1 MKIVPSADI
10 GDLGPQQGTSVT
22 YDWKWYYGAPTL
34 ALWLALIAAF
44 VFIKANRNPRV
55 LLLLLPLLI
64 VHLLW
69 LGFTKV
75 LSLSSSPR
83 CVFDQVLTCF
93 AVGLTMLWLLA
104 YQVGNRNH
112 FVTFL
117 SALIIMLMISLL
129 GAVSYTTGSSE
140 EAMAIL
146 VFLSILAMVLLLGFA
161 LAGWRCRKRCSPVH
175 FMLWLAVCTLA
186 VGAGGM
192 LVFALIMGLII
203 GDLPPLLAVLI
214 VGLVCGL
221 CVYAIELPYMILAF
235 YSSFFRERFYA
246 CLRLRPV
253 PPQQQDASE
262 NRQSE

>member
-1 MKIVPSADI
+1 LKIVPCQDL
-10 GDLGPQQGTSVT
+10 GDLGPKEGSAVV
-22 YDWKWYYGAPTL
+22 YNWKWYHSAPRL
-34 ALWLALIAAF
+34 ALWVPLILAIVLL
-44 VFIKANRNPRV
+44 KANRNPRV

-69 LGFTKV
+69 LGFTK
-75 LSLSSSPR
+75 LLPLPSSPR
-83 CVFDQVLTCF
+83 CVFDQVFTCF
-93 AVGLTMLWLLA
+93 AAGLTMLWLLA

-117 SALIIMLMISLL
+117 SALVIMLMISLL
-129 GAVSYTTGSSE
+129 GAVSYSTGWSE
-140 EAMAIL
+140 EATAIL
-146 VFLSILAMVLLLGFA
+146 VLLSMLAMALLLGFA
-161 LAGWRCRKRCSPVH
+161 LAGWRCRKQCSPVH

-186 VGAGGM
+186 VGAGGT

-246 CLRLRPV
+246 CLRLKNKNIEKGP
-253 PPQQQDASE
+253 E
-262 NRQSE
+262 NM